1 MRLVMEG
8 LTSRWVEDDQNYVG
22 VFRLYLRFFP
32 PQTPFLTMTE
42 GPCEYPLGYD
52 LCPLP

>member
-22 VFRLYLRFFP
+22 VFRLYLHFFP
-32 PQTPFLTMTE
+32 PQTPFLTIEEQVRNKNTIRV
-42 GPCEYPLGYD
+42 GRRG
-52 LCPLP
+52 